1 MSLTP
6 REGAT
11 LRQLDDADTVP
22 VGVRAAAGWAWRML
36 VVGVAVYYLLR
47 LLSLFEVLVVPV
59 LVAVL
64 VVAFLKPFVDL
75 VSAGRG
81 RPGVPRGVAA
91 LSAILL
97 ALLVIAGL
105 ITLIGQQVTT
115 GFPTLQSQ
123 AVDGW
128 RQLQQT
134 LAESPLHLTNSQ
146 ISQYVDRAIAEAR
159 ANSNRLVSGALQVG
173 STAAD
178 IGTGFFIVLFSTF
191 FMLSGGDRIWAWVVR
206 LFPRTARSRVN
217 GAGVRAWATLT
228 AYVRATVIV
237 AITDGAG
244 VGIAAAVLGVP
255 LALPLGVLVFLG
267 AFVPIVGALVTG
279 IVAVLVALVAKGPV
293 VALVMLGAVIAVQQL
308 ESHVLQPFLMG
319 RAVAVHPLA
328 VILSIAAGVLLAGI
342 VGGLFA
348 VPIAAVVNVVAA
360 YLSGGDDE
368 REASADAADGVVD
381 GFAGAPP
388 GAPDGPAAA
397 QAHARAEAVQA
408 ADEAGPLADEPVE
421 GAERAARED

>member
-6 REGAT
+6 REHAT
-11 LRQLDDADTVP
+11 LRQFDDADVVP

-36 VVGVAVYYLLR
+36 VVGVAIYYLLR

-97 ALLVIAGL
+97 SLLVIAGL

-115 GFPTLQSQ
+115 GFPSLQSQ

-134 LAESPLHLTNSQ
+134 LADSPLHLTNTQ
-146 ISQYVDRAIAEAR
+146 ISQYVDRVFAEAR

-178 IGTGFFIVLFSTF
+178 IGTGFFIVLFSSF

-206 LFPRTARSRVN
+206 LFPRTARSRVH
-217 GAGVRAWATLT
+217 GAGVRAWSTLT

-237 AITDGAG
+237 AVTDGAG

-267 AFVPIVGALVTG
+267 AFVPIVGAFVTG

-293 VALVMLGAVIAVQQL
+293 VALVMLGAVVAVQQL

-319 RAVAVHPLA
+319 RAVSVHPLA

-348 VPIAAVVNVVAA
+348 VPLAAVVNVVAS
-360 YLSGGDDE
+360 YLSGEDDE
-368 REASADAADGVVD
+368 REEQADAADGVLD
-381 GFAGAPP
+381 GFATGP
-388 GAPDGPAAA
+388 GEPQVQAREEVEEAA
-397 QAHARAEAVQA
+397 Q
-408 ADEAGPLADEPVE
+408 EAGPLADVPVE
-421 GAERAARED
+421 PAERAAGGDDGT